1 MKRRL
6 HAHSSDGKYN
16 SGKHVVYLY
25 IYRIVCGTTMQ
36 PAQHYG
42 EAQSL
47 SDGASD
53 HQRRSTQ
60 THKTAATTDD
70 IEHMIATVNGI

>member
-1 MKRRL
+1 
-6 HAHSSDGKYN
+6 
-16 SGKHVVYLY
+16 
-25 IYRIVCGTTMQ
+25 MQ

-70 IEHMIATVNGI
+70 IEHMIATVNGIWTALNGRYTQSVYEEEEIEKNHMEKKRSR